1 MTAYTMLL
9 QQRSGVPPHLP
20 ASFSCPLSLFSDGQ
34 LPEWRGASPG
44 QQGTEAKTWGSSVHC
59 SCQMRMN
66 GKRERDICLLA
77 SCRKYFNVHS
87 HTQRKDPPKK
97 ACVCVCVCVCVC
109 RKVIFTKD
117 RERGKLTQT
126 KREKKRRVGDR
137 AERERQESRRILL
150 WIDTKWKDF
159 C

>member
-1 MTAYTMLL
+1 MEREKGTFVS
-9 QQRSGVPPHLP
+9 RLP
-20 ASFSCPLSLFSDGQ
+20 VENTLMFIH
-34 LPEWRGASPG
+34 
-44 QQGTEAKTWGSSVHC
+44 THK
-59 SCQMRMN
+59 
-66 GKRERDICLLA
+66 ER
-77 SCRKYFNVHS
+77 
-87 HTQRKDPPKK
+87 TPPKK
-97 ACVCVCVCVCVC
+97 ACVCVW